1 MSDKM
6 LMENWR
12 KFLNEEGPTTINYGE
27 EYQADLDREQA
38 SALGGLGYLSDE
50 EAAGPAEQEKADCYT
65 LSDLLN
71 YIEEFK
77 RADKKAKKQM
87 EDWRQKEMAADLGK
101 SLVAGA
107 LMTVATGGLT
117 IPAAI
122 GAGAGATLVG
132 WITNKSGEYS
142 VNPPSESELANSR
155 FLDKLDLHPVFDV
168 SLSPQAVQHGRTAW
182 QELVAKKLEGFEKQF
197 GNVCYGDLDNLVAD
211 AIPDINVF
219 MQTYHNLCRS
229 EHEYKGQGGDLSQS
243 RYAEVEPVKSDIYEL
258 WRKYLKEEELIKE
271 SIGDFYDTLDEDGLY
286 DLDLE
291 DLLDLRDFIEDFGGP
306 GPQSDP
312 KDLYPTIMARIE
324 AIEEFEDHTPPPDR
338 KIEGLYD
345 GEFAMRLLKAFFSSA
360 NSGIELAAMIP
371 GAESLSE
378 EFSRIRG
385 HVARLVEYA
394 EDGNDYPWLTID
406 ETEGHPDVLTNDV
419 RMLLVQM
426 MGTEFEGEMDEEQ
439 KEVIAGYHN
448 WLDSIHN
455 LKGYAAYDL
464 HGRKKA
470 GYPPPPWITSAT
482 GAHKR
487 YEHAYEFLSKW
498 VGGETE

>member
-12 KFLNEEGPTTINYGE
+12 KFLAERTPSEDQWFFDKQMRATKAKEDAAAAAAEE
-27 EYQADLDREQA
+27 
-38 SALGGLGYLSDE
+38 
-50 EAAGPAEQEKADCYT
+50 EKAGCYT

-77 RADKKAKKQM
+77 AADKKAKKQM

-117 IPAAI
+117 IPVAI

-168 SLSPQAVQHGRTAW
+168 ALSRGAIRQSREAW
-182 QELVAKKLEGFEKQF
+182 QELVAKKLGEFEQEF
-197 GNVCYGDLDNLVAD
+197 GNVCFDELDNLVAD

-229 EHEYKGQGGDLSQS
+229 EHEYKGQGGDLSQG
-243 RYAEVEPVKSDIYEL
+243 RYAEVEPVKSDIYES
-258 WRKYLKEEELIKE
+258 WRKFLKEEKLIKE
-271 SIGDFYDTLDEDGLY
+271 DMGDFYDTLDEDGLY
-286 DLDLE
+286 DLDIE

-324 AIEEFEDHTPPPDR
+324 AIEDEEDHTPPPDR

-406 ETEGHPDVLTNDV
+406 KTEGHPDVLTNDV
-419 RMLLVQM
+419 RMLLKQM
-426 MGTEFEGEMDEEQ
+426 MGTAFENEMDEEQ
-439 KEVIAGYHN
+439 KEVISGYHK
-448 WLDSIHN
+448 WIDSMHN
-455 LKGYAAYDL
+455 LKDYTSYDL
-464 HGRKKA
+464 HRRKQA
-470 GYPPPPWITSAT
+470 GYPPPHAASGT
-482 GAHKR
+482 HKR
-487 YEHAYEFLSKW
+487 YEYAYDFIKNW
-498 VGGETE
+498 VGGE